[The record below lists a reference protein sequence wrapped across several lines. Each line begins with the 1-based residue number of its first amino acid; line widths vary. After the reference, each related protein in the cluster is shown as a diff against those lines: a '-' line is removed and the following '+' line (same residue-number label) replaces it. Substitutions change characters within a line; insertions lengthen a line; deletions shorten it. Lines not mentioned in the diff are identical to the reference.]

1 MGNNK
6 RMLFEIVL
14 AVFYPFDLERLK
26 NNVACLIVEEI
37 GDLGGGF
44 RVVAGDVKS
53 VDSLPDERKQEFYA
67 FFNLLEKNDDIVAIV
82 LFQIKSLK
90 SFENFEFIEV
100 WRSFGPIE
108 NPNPSDGER
117 NGFKVGSDQ
126 RNYNGRSLIE
136 YSWLV
141 SGWFHA
147 QMKTK
152 NFIGS

>member
-44 RVVAGDVKS
+44 RVVAGDVKP

-90 SFENFEFIEV
+90 SSENIFIMNTMKYGD
-100 WRSFGPIE
+100 RSALSRTLRTAKEMVLKWGAIK
-108 NPNPSDGER
+108 GITM
-117 NGFKVGSDQ
+117 VG
-126 RNYNGRSLIE
+126 
-136 YSWLV
+136 V
-141 SGWFHA
+141 
-147 QMKTK
+147 
-152 NFIGS
+152 